1 MLQVNDIHT
10 YYGDS
15 HILQGISL
23 RMESGQVV
31 GILGRNG
38 MGKTTLLRSIIGF
51 TPPRQ
56 GHVLFKERD
65 ITAWPSNR
73 VVTLGLGLVPQG
85 RRVFPSLTVLENLL
99 VANKPRTTDLRPWF
113 SGTLL
118 RGTSAH
124 SSRSERSS
132 ITDLSTVP
140 VEVSGRGSSP
150 HSDMESAVVRGKRN
164 GGRWTVE
171 RVMELFPRLRERRGN
186 RAGKLSGGEQQM
198 LAIARGLMTNPELLL
213 MDEPTEGLAPLLV
226 REVGRVIENL
236 KSQGLSILLVE
247 QNLPLALRVSDHVH
261 ILSRG
266 RIVHSSAPQA
276 LWENEEIKRRYLG
289 L

>member
-1 MLQVNDIHT
+1 MRYEAYQQGTMLQVNDIHT

-23 RMESGQVV
+23 SMESGQVV

-38 MGKTTLLRSIIGF
+38 MGKTTLIRSIIGF

-56 GHVLFKERD
+56 GHVLFNERD

-85 RRVFPSLTVLENLL
+85 RRVFPSLTVRENLQ
-99 VANKPRTTDLRPWF
+99 VAN
-113 SGTLL
+113 
-118 RGTSAH
+118 
-124 SSRSERSS
+124 
-132 ITDLSTVP
+132 
-140 VEVSGRGSSP
+140 
-150 HSDMESAVVRGKRN
+150 KRN

-171 RVMELFPRLRERRGN
+171 RVMELFPRLRERREI